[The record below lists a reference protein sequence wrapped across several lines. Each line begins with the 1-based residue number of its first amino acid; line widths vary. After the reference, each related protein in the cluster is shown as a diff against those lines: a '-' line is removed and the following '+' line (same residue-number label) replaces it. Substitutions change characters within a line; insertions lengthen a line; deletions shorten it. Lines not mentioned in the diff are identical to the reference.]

1 MKRLIMLILFAAVSM
16 SFTHKE
22 LTWVAIGDSITY
34 MNEHLDEAGNR
45 ITSGYMTRVVEKLPY
60 IHYVNQGHN
69 GWKVVDIANHI
80 ESLKLQKADIYTVF
94 LGTNDWWHGQPIGT
108 MDDYRNET
116 GNKTIYGAY
125 RTIMNKLKSL
135 NSNAT
140 IILITPTQ
148 RGDFVYLKNMKNNAW
163 GSYKDKDG
171 QSLEQVVQ
179 AVINI
184 GDFEHL
190 QVVDLYHVH
199 ALRVEKAAKYKRLK
213 DTVTHQYKN
222 YRYPEYTHI
231 PFNPQTDE
239 YPYPLDAIGVTYD
252 GLHPSNKGYKII
264 ASKLVHIMKKI

>member
-1 MKRLIMLILFAAVSM
+1 MLILFAAVCM

-45 ITSGYMTRVVEKLPY
+45 ITAGYMTRVVEKLPY
-60 IHYVNQGHN
+60 IHYINKGYN
-69 GWKVVDIANHI
+69 GWKAVDIANRI

-108 MDDYRNET
+108 MDDYRNDT
-116 GNKTIYGAY
+116 GNNTVYGAF

-140 IILITPTQ
+140 IILITPMQ

-163 GSYKDKDG
+163 GSYKDKEG

-184 GDFEHL
+184 GNLEHL

-199 ALRVEKAAKYKRLK
+199 ALRVEKAVKYKRLK
-213 DTVTHQYKN
+213 DSVTHQYKN
-222 YRYPEYTHI
+222 YRYPVYTHI

-239 YPYPLDAIGVTYD
+239 YPYPLDAVGVTYD